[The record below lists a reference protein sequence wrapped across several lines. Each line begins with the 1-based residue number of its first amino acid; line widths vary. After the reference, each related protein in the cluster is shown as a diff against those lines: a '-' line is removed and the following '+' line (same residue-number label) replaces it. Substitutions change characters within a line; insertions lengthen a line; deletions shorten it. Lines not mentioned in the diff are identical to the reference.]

1 MKKYRFRV
9 GDLVRERNFEA
20 TETSGY
26 GIVTMSIKIGD
37 STKYRCIWSDDK
49 EYWVKENNLYLIAR
63 GQSGHTS

>member
-1 MKKYRFRV
+1 MNKLRFRV
-9 GDLVRERNFEA
+9 GDLVREKNFEA
-20 TETSGY
+20 TEHSGY
-26 GIVTMSIKIGD
+26 GIVTMSIKIGT

>member
-1 MKKYRFRV
+1 MNKLRFRV
-9 GDLVRERNFEA
+9 GDLVREKNFEA
-20 TETSGY
+20 TENSGY
-26 GIVTMSIKIGD
+26 GIVTMSIKIGT